1 MHAIAPFAE
10 DQREISGVQNQ
21 HQLQEPVQA
30 QDRVRAM
37 FPSHERPF
45 EGQHWNWGEPEPGLL
60 LLDPLSAR
68 EREVI
73 GLVAQGYTNQEI
85 AEALVVEVNTVKRHV
100 GNIFSKL
107 QVHGRIQAVIQA
119 RALGLLIEVA

>member
-1 MHAIAPFAE
+1 M
-10 DQREISGVQNQ
+10 
-21 HQLQEPVQA
+21 
-30 QDRVRAM
+30 
-37 FPSHERPF
+37 
-45 EGQHWNWGEPEPGLL
+45 
-60 LLDPLSAR
+60 DPLSAR

-73 GLVAQGYTNQEI
+73 GLVAQGYTNQGI